1 MINKIAV
8 IVVDANDEVSAFYKW
23 LASNRGRVVGISANK
38 GCGCCVD
45 CFDIV
50 IEDGTEEMP
59 CNPDGTFE
67 SDSILYGEEM
77 ELVLTDLLE

>member
-1 MINKIAV
+1 M
-8 IVVDANDEVSAFYKW
+8 VDANDEVSAFYNW
-23 LASNRGRVVGISANK
+23 LSRNRGRVVGISENR

-59 CNPDGTFE
+59 CNSSGTFE
-67 SDSILYGEEM
+67 SDRILYGEEM
-77 ELVLTDLLE
+77 ERVLSDLLE